1 MNINQALCC
10 LIESSVLCLR
20 VLQVV
25 ECTAEEAA
33 RHRMTQALAL
43 TALLLVAPHR
53 TTRKAVTSSSSSAQ
67 MVSEL
72 CSRVVS
78 VYVLTMMF
86 VDC

>member
-1 MNINQALCC
+1 M
-10 LIESSVLCLR
+10 
-20 VLQVV
+20 LQVV
-25 ECTAEEAA
+25 ECTAEEVA
-33 RHRMTQALAL
+33 RHRMTQALVLA
-43 TALLLVAPHR
+43 APLLLAASHR